1 MKLYSKTYSCYWKMK
16 NILYIKNLIIKP
28 RSDSAHITTS
38 MKQAPI
44 NQEIDFSSS
53 WSEWQIKSYF
63 WDFFWDGETSTEAR
77 KSSHAYKKAWTIE

>member
-1 MKLYSKTYSCYWKMK
+1 
-16 NILYIKNLIIKP
+16 
-28 RSDSAHITTS
+28 

-63 WDFFWDGETSTEAR
+63 WDFWDGETSTEANP
-77 KSSHAYKKAWTIE
+77 SHAYKKAWTYWVKLILDYDNNNTLTTETKIEITE